1 MDPRISVAWCKRNE
15 VPIEKMGIVERL
27 LQNEFIELN
36 VKYDAGT
43 EFYNKKI
50 PTSSKDMREEAEK
63 IISNNHV
70 IYGINTGF
78 GSLSSI
84 TIDADKLGDLQSN
97 LIRSH
102 ACGVGEKMENN
113 HVLMMM
119 LVRANSLAKGYS
131 GTRIEVIELLFGK
144 FS

>member
-1 MDPRISVAWCKRNE
+1 MSNLIIDGYNLKIQDIINITNNNLKVKLSKNSIIKINKSRE
-15 VPIEKMGIVERL
+15 VV
-27 LQNEFIELN
+27 
-36 VKYDAGT
+36 
-43 EFYNKKI
+43 
-50 PTSSKDMREEAEK
+50 EK

-78 GSLSSI
+78 GSLSSV

-102 ACGVGEKMENN
+102 ACGVGDKMENN

-119 LVRANSLAKGYS
+119 LVRAQF
-131 GTRIEVIELLFGK
+131 I
-144 FS
+144 